1 MRWGDFRRSDNVEDR
16 TGEDSGGGFSAA
28 DSRAAAASASA
39 AARWS

>member
-16 TGEDSGGGFSAA
+16 TGEGRRFSAG
-28 DSRAAAASASA
+28 SRAAAASGWA